1 MPHFHDLVEVLT
13 STTDLRF
20 RNLTERYR
28 KLLTYNVP
36 KGKRLRVRATVTAY
50 KILETPK
57 NLTAENLRLA
67 FILGWCVEMLNG
79 FYLIIDD
86 IEDGSL
92 DRRGSPCWYLV
103 EGIGMNAI
111 LDGFVLENFIFQ
123 VLKKFFSHHKCY
135 VQAIEVFHLASVMST
150 LGQTLDTER
159 PRQKN
164 GICDLNFFS
173 SSRYNAIAKYKTNY
187 YTVLLP
193 VILALHLAGKIDL
206 LNDVKSDFR
215 VLNEM
220 GFFFQVQNDFL
231 DCFGDSSI
239 TGKLGTDIEEAKCTW
254 LMVTALQR
262 ANASQKKVLEEN
274 YGKKDQDNV
283 VKVRKMYE
291 ELKVPDAYYQL
302 ENYSLNLFRRRTH
315 ETILP
320 DILFEKL
327 TKLFCKKLTDYG
339 V

>member
-1 MPHFHDLVEVLT
+1 
-13 STTDLRF
+13 
-20 RNLTERYR
+20 
-28 KLLTYNVP
+28 
-36 KGKRLRVRATVTAY
+36 
-50 KILETPK
+50 
-57 NLTAENLRLA
+57 
-67 FILGWCVEMLNG
+67 
-79 FYLIIDD
+79 
-86 IEDGSL
+86 
-92 DRRGSPCWYLV
+92 
-103 EGIGMNAI
+103 MNAI
-111 LDGFVLENFIFQ
+111 LDGFTLQNFIFQ

-135 VQAIEVFHLASVMST
+135 VQAMEVFHLASVMSV

-159 PRQKN
+159 PTQKN

-173 SSRYNAIAKYKTNY
+173 SSRYNAIAKYKTSY

-193 VILALHLAGKIDL
+193 VMLAMHLADKVDL
-206 LNDVKSDFR
+206 NVIKSDLA
-215 VLNEM
+215 VLNEL

-231 DCFGDSSI
+231 DCFDDSSI

-254 LMVTALQR
+254 LMVTALKR
-262 ANASQKKVLEEN
+262 ANASQRKVLEEN
-274 YGKKDQDNV
+274 YGKKDKDSV

-291 ELKVPDAYYQL
+291 ELKIPDAYYQL

-315 ETILP
+315 EAILS